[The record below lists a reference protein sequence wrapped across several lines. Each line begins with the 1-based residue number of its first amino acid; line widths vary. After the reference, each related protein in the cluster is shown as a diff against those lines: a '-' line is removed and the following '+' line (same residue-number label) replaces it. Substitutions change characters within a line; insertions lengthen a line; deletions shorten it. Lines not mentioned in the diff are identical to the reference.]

1 MRRQPQRR
9 PKHRAQPVAA
19 RAGVSAKNARALAS
33 TAATLAV
40 ALSPQLVGG
49 APAHAAL
56 AAAVTAGYPK
66 TSAPIA
72 AAVSGLS
79 ATTTAGAR
87 IIQGLSDSVAAQMDA
102 KAAEHG
108 LGPGFGGTGTLRDGG
123 FFRMYQR
130 GAVVWTPSSGAV
142 VSTGAI
148 RGTWQRLG
156 FENGRLGYPTG
167 DEVSGLKNGG
177 VSQTYEGG
185 SIVWSPRNGAFE
197 STGAIRTAWQRL
209 GFQDGRLGYPIGGE
223 VSGLRDGGIYQ
234 MYEGGAIVWS
244 PRTGAYE
251 SMGAI
256 RGAWQRLGFEI
267 GKLGYPTSGEIGG
280 LRNGGV
286 YQSFEGG
293 AIVWSATT
301 GAFEST
307 GPIRGAW
314 QRLGFENGT
323 LGYPT
328 SAEVTGLRN
337 GGMAQAYEGGA
348 IVWSPATGAFE
359 TVGAIQRAWGSLGSE
374 NGVLGYP
381 TSGEVSGLRGGGVS
395 QSFQGGAIVWSPTT
409 GAHESVGAIRAA
421 WGSLGYQ
428 NGKLGYP
435 TTGEIRGLRDGGVF
449 QMYQGGAIVWSPKTG
464 AHESTGAIR
473 GAYGAQGY
481 ENGKLGYPT
490 SGEYA
495 ISGGVGQNFEGGR
508 IEWSPTL
515 GIKVVYTVGAT
526 NTPTT
531 PAPISPAG
539 PSTPPATSNNETV
552 AQIQS
557 MVRQTAT
564 TMGVDPVLALAVAEQ
579 ESGFRQNVTSPV
591 GALGVMQ
598 IMPANRDWLAGLTGR
613 PNLDLRNTSDNI
625 AGGVAMLRWLT
636 SQAKNLDEAIAGYY
650 QGLGSVQSRGMYDD
664 TKVYV
669 SQVKARMAKF

>member
-1 MRRQPQRR
+1 MRRRT
-9 PKHRAQPVAA
+9 PKHRAQPATA
-19 RAGVSAKNARALAS
+19 RGGASAKNARAVAS

-40 ALSPQLVGG
+40 ALTPQLVGG
-49 APAHAAL
+49 APAQAAL
-56 AAAVTAGYPK
+56 APAVTVGYPALAPATAAFGALAAPAAVRAL
-66 TSAPIA
+66 
-72 AAVSGLS
+72 AV
-79 ATTTAGAR
+79 
-87 IIQGLSDSVAAQMDA
+87 QGLSDTVAAQMDA
-102 KAAEHG
+102 KAALHG
-108 LGPGFGGTGTLRDGG
+108 LGPGFGGTGALRDGG
-123 FFRMYQR
+123 FFHMYQR
-130 GAVVWTPSSGAV
+130 GAVIWTPSAGAL

-156 FENGRLGYPTG
+156 FEDGRLGYPTG

-177 VSQTYEGG
+177 VSQAYEGG
-185 SIVWSPRNGAFE
+185 SIVWSPQHGAFE
-197 STGAIRTAWQRL
+197 STGAIRFAWQRL
-209 GFQDGRLGYPIGGE
+209 GFQDGRLGYPTSGE
-223 VSGLRDGGIYQ
+223 VSGLRNGGVYQ
-234 MYEGGAIVWS
+234 MYEGGSIVFS
-244 PRTGAYE
+244 PATGAYE
-251 SMGAI
+251 STGAI
-256 RGAWQRLGFEI
+256 RGAWQRLGFEN

-286 YQSFEGG
+286 YQSYEGG
-293 AIVWSATT
+293 AIVFSPAT
-301 GAFEST
+301 GAYEST
-307 GPIRGAW
+307 GPIRAAW
-314 QRLGFENGT
+314 QRLGFENGKM
-323 LGYPT
+323 GYPT

-348 IVWSPATGAFE
+348 IVFSPATGAFE
-359 TVGAIQRAWGSLGSE
+359 TVGAIQQAWGSLGSE

-381 TSGEVSGLRGGGVS
+381 TSGEVSGLKGGGVS
-395 QSFQGGAIVWSPTT
+395 QSFQGGAIVWSPMT

-435 TTGEIRGLRDGGVF
+435 TTGEIGGLRNGGVF

-473 GAYGAQGY
+473 GAYGGLGY

-495 ISGGVGQNFEGGR
+495 ISGGVAQDFEGGR
-508 IEWSPTL
+508 IEWSPL
-515 GIKVVYTVGAT
+515 GIKVVYSAVPASTT
-526 NTPTT
+526 TT
-531 PAPISPAG
+531 PAPTAPTA
-539 PSTPPATSNNETV
+539 PSTPPSTAPPATANNETV

-557 MVRQTAT
+557 MVRQTAAQ
-564 TMGVDPVLALAVAEQ
+564 MGVDPALALAVAEQ
-579 ESGFRQNVTSPV
+579 ESSFRQNVTSSV

-598 IMPANRDWLAGLTGR
+598 IMPANRDWLAGMTGR

-650 QGLGSVQSRGMYDD
+650 QGLGSVQTRGMYDD